1 MDSGSTAAGVAG
13 EEAWGSGWST
23 GVVVIGNKRGEERKP
38 AEALPL
44 RRLALPPSTATA
56 MAPTALLSVSDKEG
70 LVALAE
76 GLLAHGYRI
85 LSSGGTAAALAA
97 AGLAVTKVAEHTGA
111 PEILGGRVKTLHPR
125 IHGGILAKR
134 SDPAH
139 QADLAAQ
146 AIDPID
152 VVVVNLYPFQRTV
165 ADPQVSWETAVE
177 NIDIGGPAMVR
188 AAAKNHADVAVLTDP
203 AQYGGFLEALAAGGA
218 DEALR
223 RRLALAAFAHTAA
236 YDAAIA
242 TWLAGRLGAEEAS
255 PADGPGSEALPPLLI
270 TLPARQSLRYGENP
284 HQKALWYGSA
294 AAGWGA
300 ARQLQGKELS
310 YNNLLDLEAALA
322 TVREFGYGDPAGAG
336 SAPGGVVDPEIDL
349 PAAVVVKHTN
359 PCGVA
364 TGTGGAEALL
374 RALDADRV
382 SAFGGIV
389 ALNRAVDAAAAEH
402 LAGLFLE
409 CVVAPAFEPAAR
421 ERLATKGNLR
431 LLELDPAAIAAA
443 GGQQLRSLLG
453 GVLAQDLDNQSIDPA
468 AWQVVSQRQP
478 SEAEWADLRFAWRV
492 VRHVRSNA
500 IAVAAAGQSL
510 GIGAG
515 QMNRVGSAQIALA
528 AAGER
533 ARGAVL
539 ASDGFFPFDDTVRL
553 AASHGITAVIQ
564 PGGSVRDGDSIQ
576 ACNELGLAMVTT
588 GRRHF
593 LH

>member
-1 MDSGSTAAGVAG
+1 
-13 EEAWGSGWST
+13 
-23 GVVVIGNKRGEERKP
+23 
-38 AEALPL
+38 
-44 RRLALPPSTATA
+44 
-56 MAPTALLSVSDKEG
+56 MAPTALLSVSDKAG
-70 LVALAE
+70 LVPLAE

-85 LSSGGTAAALAA
+85 LSSGGTAATLAA

-139 QADLAAQ
+139 QADLAVQ

-223 RRLALAAFAHTAA
+223 RRLALAAFSHTAA

-242 TWLAGRLGAEEAS
+242 AWLAGRLGAEEPS
-255 PADGPGSEALPPLLI
+255 PADGAGAEAEVIPPLQL

-284 HQKALWYGSA
+284 HQKALWYGSTT
-294 AAGWGA
+294 AGLGA

-310 YNNLLDLEAALA
+310 TNNLLDLDAALA
-322 TVREFGYGDPAGAG
+322 TVREFGYGEPAGTG
-336 SAPGGVVDPEIDL
+336 IAPGGPTDPAINL

-364 TGTGGAEALL
+364 TGSGAAEALL

-389 ALNRAVDAAAAEH
+389 ALNRPVDAAAAEH

-421 ERLATKGNLR
+421 ERLAAKANLR
-431 LLELDPAAIAAA
+431 LLELAPAAIAAA
-443 GGQQLRSLLG
+443 DRQQLRSVLG
-453 GVLAQDLDNQSIDPA
+453 GVLAQDLDDQPIDPA
-468 AWQVVSQRQP
+468 SWQVVSQRQP
-478 SEAEWADLRFAWRV
+478 TEAEWADLRFAWRV

-553 AASHGITAVIQ
+553 AASHGISAVIQ

-576 ACNELGLAMVTT
+576 VCNELGLAMVTT